1 MISNRTKSR
10 LGVVTP
16 LVALV
21 AVCLGARS
29 ATSRA
34 ASQLAAGDAAAAA
47 DTLASLSW
55 LVWVPVLVVIPSV
68 AFAMWAQVSITRP
81 LRRTG
86 EFLRQIH
93 SGDLSTRMES
103 LGNDELGLM
112 GTALNGTVEWMA
124 TTVRG
129 LRSSAGAL
137 RQSADRLAGVSGSMT
152 GAASTTA
159 AQLDIVDDAARG
171 VTADAQ
177 TVAAGADQ
185 MRQAINEISHNA
197 GQAALIADDA
207 VRAATAAQ
215 ETVGRLGDASA
226 EIGQVIKLITSIA
239 EQTNLLALN
248 ATIEAAR
255 AGEAGKG
262 FAVVASEV
270 KELARE
276 TATATESITAQVGS
290 IQSQT
295 GRAATEL
302 ASVTDVIKTISE
314 YQASI
319 SAAVEEQSATTAH
332 MSRAVAGAAAGSE
345 RIASSISSVRAAARE
360 AQDGAAATESAARE
374 MRELSGE
381 LLAMVSTIKA

>member
-1 MISNRTKSR
+1 MISNRTKAR
-10 LGVVTP
+10 LGVLVP

-21 AVCLGARS
+21 VVCVAARS

-34 ASQLAAGDAAAAA
+34 AAQLAGGDTEAASV
-47 DTLASLSW
+47 TLASLGW
-55 LVWVPVLVVIPSV
+55 LVWVPVLVLIPAV
-68 AFAMWAQVSITRP
+68 AFAMWAQVSVTAP
-81 LRRTG
+81 LKRTG
-86 EFLRQIH
+86 EFLRLVH
-93 SGDLSTRMES
+93 SGDLTTRLEALS
-103 LGNDELGLM
+103 NDELGQM
-112 GTALNGTVEWMA
+112 GSALNGTVDWMA

-129 LRSSAGAL
+129 LRTSAGAL

-159 AQLDIVDDAARG
+159 TQLDIVDEAARG

-207 VRAATAAQ
+207 VRAASAAQ

-276 TATATESITAQVGS
+276 TATATESITTQVGS

-345 RIASSISSVRAAARE
+345 RIASSISSVRSAARE

-381 LLAMVSTIKA
+381 LLAMVSTLKA